1 MAYVFFFPVE
11 EKKWRKRNQ
20 LRVKEKPATF
30 STKNRIPKRMLRK
43 KVEHS
48 DNIEKYGFG
57 GSRQQGPDVQE
68 TLLKIRSWKHFEM
81 AMSTWDVQE
90 KKRS

>member
-30 STKNRIPKRMLRK
+30 FPKNRIPKRMSRK

-48 DNIEKYGFG
+48 DNIVSLFIMVCCKVL
-57 GSRQQGPDVQE
+57 SSLNV
-68 TLLKIRSWKHFEM
+68 W
-81 AMSTWDVQE
+81 
-90 KKRS
+90 